1 MMLLLAAVILE
12 METFIN
18 SYNCEPFLLRE
29 SIV

>member
-1 MMLLLAAVILE
+1 MLLLAAVILE

-18 SYNCEPFLLRE
+18 SYNREPFLRE

>member
-1 MMLLLAAVILE
+1 MLLLAAVILE

-18 SYNCEPFLLRE
+18 SYNREPFLLRE